1 MSPMTHASWRDAVA
15 AIRLLTGPSTERQR
29 ELARIAGAELPVGLP
44 RIVAAAR
51 LQTSFGPELD
61 LSASGEPSES
71 QLELISVF
79 GDFAPPGV
87 NPAPVDAREADAW
100 LKLLWLESRAHAL
113 EALQLEAGDV
123 IERPSRDGEL
133 AEVSS
138 IGSDGRIY
146 FRGGLGRGAWPDQ
159 VVMRARRG
167 DRTPEAVTARAISA
181 NQRAE
186 RARISGW
193 SDPKH
198 AEVREYEVKLQLTH
212 SDVELLRAALDSA
225 ENERP
230 IQKLVESRPQLL
242 TSLVG
247 GAPRYCIPQVRLG
260 AEYVTDFLVGA
271 VDSMGIR
278 WLLVE
283 LETPESDV
291 TLRDE
296 NQLDKHGRKG
306 VSQVETWREWLIQNL
321 DYARRSRRDHGLGL
335 PDMRPGAEGLVIVGR
350 RERLHANSHTVRL
363 PIEETRRIRV
373 HTYDW
378 WLGQLEGILAYHGPW
393 ASNPYLLHHEDD
405 VAAPW

>member
-1 MSPMTHASWRDAVA
+1 MCAMTHASWHDAVA

-29 ELARIAGAELPVGLP
+29 ELARIAGTDLPASLP

-51 LQTSFGPELD
+51 LQTFFAPELD
-61 LSASGEPSES
+61 VSVPGEPSES

-79 GDFAPPGV
+79 GDFAPSDV
-87 NPAPVDAREADAW
+87 SPAPADAREADAW
-100 LKLLWLESRAHAL
+100 LKFLWLESRAHTL

-123 IERPSRDGEL
+123 VERPSRDGEL

-146 FRGGLGRGAWPDQ
+146 FRGGLGRGAWPDE
-159 VVMRARRG
+159 VVMRARRS
-167 DRTPEAVTARAISA
+167 DRTADALATRETSA

-193 SDPKH
+193 SGPKH
-198 AEVREYEVKLQLTH
+198 AEVREFEVNLQLTH
-212 SDVELLRAALDSA
+212 SDIEILRVALESA

-230 IQKLVESRPQLL
+230 IQKVVESRPQLL

-260 AEYVTDFLVGA
+260 AEYVPDFLVGS
-271 VDSMGIR
+271 VDSTGIR
-278 WLLVE
+278 WLLIE
-283 LETPESDV
+283 LETPRSDV

-306 VSQVETWREWLIQNL
+306 VSQIETWREWLIQNL

-335 PDMRPGAEGLVIVGR
+335 PDIRPGAEGLVIVGR

-363 PIEETRRIRV
+363 PIEESRRIRV

-378 WLGQLEGILAYHGPW
+378 WLGQLEGIVAYHGPW
-393 ASNPYLLHHEDD
+393 ASNAYLLHPSDEDT
-405 VAAPW
+405 APW